1 MLRRAVLTLLFGA
14 GIPILALSYMAVRST
29 TIERGEE
36 KRKVAAQAQRAAER
50 VANDLDDHLVHL
62 ERSLAE
68 QVKDALRAA
77 SLDPEDEPEP
87 LEHGLNATGKAVAT
101 ALENLKRSEPLVR
114 QGFIAMGPRVLHPA
128 TRHAPAPREPDP
140 AERSYVADAIARAE
154 RESDANEADR
164 TLYFARNGCKDPG
177 LRAALMIAQAELRA
191 KGGFMEEALKLL
203 QGVRDTPDV
212 RGLDQEPLYPAASIR
227 YAEIAERA
235 GDKEGALAALLDLA
249 DAVAE
254 DRWHEESSD
263 RRPLLEAVIGEAERL
278 ADALGAAGSVEA
290 RRRVEARRVRAE
302 FLQGFEDQI
311 LRDLRAHV
319 VYPSAGEVVGPPLRT
334 GTVVGDRDPRLLATI
349 GVVASITRDTAPVAS
364 ARNPHRPDPRF
375 LAGIDLDF
383 EKLKKWAQAE
393 VGAIMTTT
401 ETRVT
406 ILDGWNHVFAGDPE
420 LTTLDALAFD
430 AVIPFAKQ
438 LPGWHVIAVPRDP
451 EAPERA
457 AKRKLTVSIALVAS
471 CALAALGAFS
481 LALRAASREVEVA
494 KVRTD
499 LVRNVSH
506 ELRTPVASI
515 QMLSEMLEEGGL
527 DATKQQE
534 YHGRIAREARRLA
547 RLIEN
552 VLDLARVERGA
563 RKVEPV
569 PMLLGEAVGQAVSL
583 FKEGEQGREA
593 NVVFHDRS
601 NGAVVP
607 LDSSTVEQIV
617 GNLLSNAVKYSP
629 QGSEITVECSVAEKA
644 LISVQDRG
652 RGMTHDESQRLFNP
666 FYRARPED
674 AAATGV
680 GLGLVI
686 TRELIR
692 LHGGELAV
700 KSAPGQGTTF
710 TITLP
715 RGSA

>member
-14 GIPILALSYMAVRST
+14 GIPILALSYMAVRSI
-29 TIERGEE
+29 TIERGEDQ
-36 KRKVAAQAQRAAER
+36 RKVAATAQRAAER
-50 VANDLDDHLVHL
+50 VANDLNDHLVHL
-62 ERSLAE
+62 EGALAD
-68 QVKDALRAA
+68 QVKDALRATPQ
-77 SLDPEDEPEP
+77 DPDDDEPGDP
-87 LEHGLNATGKAVAT
+87 GLNATGRAVAA
-101 ALENLKRSEPLVR
+101 ALENLRRAEPLVR
-114 QGFIAMGPRVLHPA
+114 QAFIAVGPRLLHPA
-128 TRHAPAPREPDP
+128 TRRSPAPREPDP
-140 AERSYVADAIARAE
+140 AERSYVAEAIARAE
-154 RESDANEADR
+154 RDADPNEADR
-164 TLYFARNGCKDPG
+164 TLYFAWNGVKDPG
-177 LRAALMIAQAELRA
+177 LRAALRVAQAELRA
-191 KGGFMEEALKLL
+191 RGGFTEEALKLL

-227 YAEIAERA
+227 FAEIAEKA
-235 GDKEGALAALLDLA
+235 GDKETALGALLDLA

-254 DRWHEESSD
+254 DRWHEESID

-278 ADALGAAGSVEA
+278 ADTLGSPAAVEA
-290 RRRVEARRVRAE
+290 RRRVETRKVRAE
-302 FLQGFEDQI
+302 FLEGFEDTI

-319 VYPSAGEVVGPPLRT
+319 VYPGPGEAVGPPLRT
-334 GTVVGDRDPRLLATI
+334 GTIVGDRDPRLLATI
-349 GVVASITRDTAPVAS
+349 GVIASITRDVAGVSS
-364 ARNPHRPDPRF
+364 ARLPHRSDPRF
-375 LAGIDLDF
+375 LAGVDVDF
-383 EKLKKWAQAE
+383 EKLRSWAQGE
-393 VGAIMTTT
+393 VAATMSTT

-406 ILDGWNHVFAGDPE
+406 ILDGWNRVFAGDPD
-420 LTTLDALAFD
+420 LTTLDALKFE

-438 LPGWHVIAVPRDP
+438 LPGWHVLAVPRDP
-451 EAPERA
+451 EGPARA
-457 AKRKLTVSIALVAS
+457 ARRKLTISIALVAT

-481 LALRAASREVEVA
+481 LALRAAAREVEVA
-494 KVRTD
+494 KVRGD

-569 PMLLGEAVGQAVSL
+569 PMLLGGTLGQAVEL
-583 FKEGEQGREA
+583 FRESEQGREA

-629 QGSEITVECSVAEKA
+629 AGSEITVECSVAEKA
-644 LISVQDRG
+644 VISVRDRG

-692 LHGGELAV
+692 LHGGELSV
-700 KSAPGQGTTF
+700 VSAPGQGTTF

-715 RGSA
+715 RGTA